1 MYSRMKKI
9 KRLGFTALFALP
21 ILWVACEDIVPGDDL
36 NAPVILE
43 GSSSNATRTT
53 VTLTGNFQGIN
64 SKVKEM
70 GVVYS
75 TSSGFPEDK
84 SKTKTVEKGT
94 GNNVSV
100 TLENLT
106 PNEQYYY
113 YWYVSSGKTEVRGVT
128 EMFKTAS
135 TSAPIFRESVVDSLD
150 ENVIRVKTSIQE
162 VGNNCLLECGL
173 EYRKKIEGAKFIPV
187 ECEALPTNDTL
198 GYSVMIT
205 ELEADTEYEIRPY
218 AKSADSEE
226 AANGTMEGYGE
237 IITSRTL
244 DKVSPVVQT
253 KEVLNVGI
261 SAATLVGVIESIP
274 VEGSEVTEKG
284 FCMSRESN
292 NPTVYDSTLV
302 VTDATELKKDYL
314 YQLTN
319 LEYNTTYYIRAYAK
333 NTVNGSE
340 RVGYGSTMQF
350 TTSQMI
356 TPEVEFGYWDETNQ
370 MRHTVEMTSSSA
382 KCYAT
387 LNNLETSVLKERG
400 FIWSEDNSNIELEEA
415 RKKNN
420 VVTAEGTNSIFS
432 ATIEDLTPNKYYYI
446 RAYAIYQSGD
456 ITNIG
461 YSGSVHEYT
470 SSRKYPEFRDITIDT
485 DAATAISFPVSSGIT
500 KTGDGE
506 ITEYGFVWHTNSDC
520 TLENCIGYSK
530 VESESM
536 DEFDYVI
543 ENLKPTQGYHVRVY
557 VKVKFQ
563 DTEDVYYS
571 GSWYHYTRAI
581 ATPRFYD
588 IVVDNDSV
596 TTSVIPASV
605 VVEDFGD
612 GEVKEAGFIWG
623 ENSEVKLENCKGK
636 QINEGTDYKNLKAKF
651 TNLEFD
657 KNHYIKAYMTMEYNG
672 ETNTYY
678 SGWTNI
684 WTKNIPSI
692 GFYGIQTESSYGW
705 IAVKTGVEIPE
716 GMTVKEKGFLWT
728 NSDTEYPTIEK
739 HDGMSVVTDGTLT
752 QFTDT
757 IKGLKPNSSYSIT
770 SYLKVEYDGRE
781 IIKTG
786 NFSTT
791 STWNINSPSFEQF
804 TQVSSTMNSV
814 TVKGKITASDMGTIK
829 EKGFIWKKDDS
840 NVNLENCD
848 GRVKLDAGLEEIQTT
863 IENLTPRINYYVKMY
878 TISDYEG
885 EEFVHY
891 GGYMYCRTS
900 DLMFEVKESN
910 VRNTTADIKVYVT
923 PDVLPKEYEE
933 IGYFY
938 TDNRDQSFEEVANKV
953 KVTLT
958 DTNEFTMSL
967 SNLKELTTYYWGM
980 YIKQNGVYYDYREY
994 EFKTKRKP
1002 DMGDIESPGI
1012 TN

>member
-94 GNNVSV
+94 GNSVSV

-173 EYRKKIEGAKFIPV
+173 EYRKKIAGAKFIPV

-205 ELEADTEYEIRPY
+205 ELEANTEYEIRPY

-356 TPEVEFGYWDETNQ
+356 SPEVEFGYRNET
-370 MRHTVEMTSSSA
+370 TGEEFTIETTSNTA

-387 LNNLETSVLKERG
+387 LKNMETSVLKERG
-400 FIWSEDNSNIELEEA
+400 FIWSEDNRNIELEEA
-415 RKKNN
+415 RENKQ
-420 VVTAEGTNSIFS
+420 VVTAEGTNSIYS
-432 ATIEDLTPNKYYYI
+432 ATIENLTPNKNYYI

-461 YSGSVHEYT
+461 YSGYIQTYT
-470 SSRKYPEFRDITIDT
+470 SSKKNFEFRTVIFDT
-485 DAATAISFPVSSGIT
+485 EAATPFSVPVSSGIT
-500 KTGDGE
+500 KAGDGD
-506 ITEYGFVWHTNSDC
+506 ITEYGFVWHTSYDVS
-520 TLENCIGYSK
+520 LENCVGSSK
-530 VESESM
+530 VESENK
-536 DEFDYVI
+536 DKFNYVI
-543 ENLKPTQGYHVRVY
+543 ENLTPNKWYY
-557 VKVKFQ
+557 VKAYAKIMFQ
-563 DTEDVYYS
+563 GTEEVQYS
-571 GSWYHYTRAI
+571 DYESVYTRAI
-581 ATPRFYD
+581 ETPQFYELVFD
-588 IVVDNDSV
+588 EGNQSLDS
-596 TTSVIPASV
+596 IPVSIKIKAL
-605 VVEDFGD
+605 GD
-612 GEVKEAGFIWG
+612 GEPVEGGFIWG
-623 ENSEVKLENCKGK
+623 DNSNITLEECKGK
-636 QINEGTDYKNLKAKF
+636 KVVESTDYNEMSIVASG
-651 TNLEFD
+651 LEPGQSVMFR
-657 KNHYIKAYMTMEYNG
+657 AYLTMNYNG
-672 ETNTYY
+672 TNNTYY
-678 SGWTNI
+678 SD
-684 WTKNIPSI
+684 SR
-692 GFYGIQTESSYGW
+692 
-705 IAVKTGVEIPE
+705 
-716 GMTVKEKGFLWT
+716 
-728 NSDTEYPTIEK
+728 
-739 HDGMSVVTDGTLT
+739 SVYVQNVL
-752 QFTDT
+752 Q
-757 IKGLKPNSSYSIT
+757 NYWNR
-770 SYLKVEYDGRE
+770 YLKVNE
-781 IIKTG
+781 
-786 NFSTT
+786 T
-791 STWNINSPSFEQF
+791 S
-804 TQVSSTMNSV
+804 V
-814 TVKGKITASDMGTIK
+814 D
-829 EKGFIWKKDDS
+829 
-840 NVNLENCD
+840 
-848 GRVKLDAGLEEIQTT
+848 
-863 IENLTPRINYYVKMY
+863 IELHM
-878 TISDYEG
+878 
-885 EEFVHY
+885 
-891 GGYMYCRTS
+891 
-900 DLMFEVKESN
+900 
-910 VRNTTADIKVYVT
+910 
-923 PDVLPKEYEE
+923 DVAYIPKEYEE
-933 IGYFY
+933 IGIFY
-938 TDNRDQSFEEVANKV
+938 TEVEGQNINEVENKTPGTLSEEANLTVSLTNFKLNTKYYYGPYV
-953 KVTLT
+953 KINGKYYGNLYS
-958 DTNEFTMSL
+958 EFNTM
-967 SNLKELTTYYWGM
+967 K
-980 YIKQNGVYYDYREY
+980 
-994 EFKTKRKP
+994 KP
-1002 DMGDIESPGI
+1002 ETGDVESPEV